1 MSTNM
6 PVVLDVWDHVAARFG
21 GIGPSA
27 ATLAGAIESSSP
39 WRSQLLAVC
48 SADESDRHRDIPAKV
63 QIVRQ
68 QGFRP
73 SVDIR
78 LRTSLR
84 DAIFESSVC
93 HVHGIWSAPSLA
105 VSGLAKNLGRPIVSS
120 VHGMLEKWELSNKST
135 KKLVYAALFQRRS
148 LAKSSCL
155 RALSEQEAIEYRD
168 FGLRNPIAVVPNGV
182 DSLAREDFSDFLGD
196 HPELVGKR
204 IVLFMSRLHRK
215 KGILELIRAWPTVQ
229 RMFRDSHLLIAGGDC
244 EGTEASARE
253 LAAELRVQ
261 RSVTFCGVLNGSSKL
276 AVLSAAT
283 VFCLPSF
290 SEGMSMAV
298 LEALSIGLPVVV
310 TPACNVGGI
319 REAEA
324 GFVTTPEPAALAHS
338 LCESLSLS
346 SLQWRSMSASAQSL
360 AKTRYSWPQIA
371 ADMRAVYEWLLGGPR
386 PNCVLD

>member
-1 MSTNM
+1 M

-39 WRSQLLAVC
+39 WRSELLAVC
-48 SADESDRHRDIPAKV
+48 NTDESEWHRDIPPKV
-63 QIVRQ
+63 RIVRQ
-68 QGFRP
+68 QGLRP
-73 SVDIR
+73 SADIR

-105 VSGLAKNLGRPIVSS
+105 VCGLAKNLGRPLVCS

-135 KKLVYAALFQRRS
+135 KKRVYSALFQRPS

-182 DSLAREDFSDFLGD
+182 GPLAREDPSDFLSD

-204 IVLFMSRLHRK
+204 ITLFMSRLHRK
-215 KGILELIRAWPTVQ
+215 KGILELVRAWPAVQ
-229 RMFRDSHLLIAGGDC
+229 KRFQDSHLLVAGGDC

-261 RSVTFCGVLNGSSKL
+261 RSVTFCGVLNGSLKH
-276 AVLSAAT
+276 AALSTAT

-319 REAEA
+319 NEAQA
-324 GFVTTPEPAALAHS
+324 GFVTTAEPAKLAQS
-338 LCESLSLS
+338 LCEALSLS
-346 SLQWRSMSASAQSL
+346 SSQWQSMSASAQSL
-360 AKTRYSWPQIA
+360 AKTRYGWPQIA
-371 ADMRAVYEWLLGGPR
+371 ANMCAVYEWLLGGPK
-386 PNCVLD
+386 PDCVLD